1 METNLGILAQF
12 DDLMRKANVLQ
23 AGCEAGKSNLY
34 WTFHICCDKAGMQ
47 ALCCDIMWQI
57 PCRTLLS
64 TQSAQKT
71 GQVASSPGINTCMPR
86 VSSCVLVGPWA
97 FVWSLCHLILT
108 QGKFC
113 CLSSRAHSFGPVPGP
128 YLYCHSD
135 WMWMFVFHVS
145 LIWRNHSLVSVF
157 SHHHLHSL
165 LSEECLIMLAMFH
178 NHYTNLHCQLLME
191 CLI

>member
-1 METNLGILAQF
+1 ML
-12 DDLMRKANVLQ
+12 
-23 AGCEAGKSNLY
+23 
-34 WTFHICCDKAGMQ
+34 
-47 ALCCDIMWQI
+47 WQSRDASVMLWYHVAD
-57 PCRTLLS
+57 PLRTLLS

-108 QGKFC
+108 QGKFAVC
-113 CLSSRAHSFGPVPGP
+113 HLAHTVLDQCQDHTCTVIQTECECLFF
-128 YLYCHSD
+128 
-135 WMWMFVFHVS
+135 MFS
-145 LIWRNHSLVSVF
+145 LICWNHSLVSVF

-191 CLI
+191 CLIE